1 MNAPNAANAEKMREI
16 YAKQNGLP
24 YPGPAPSAEGEQVHA
39 EPTVAPAQ
47 AAFGPESNT
56 EPQNPWMHSALSYVV
71 KGNSVH
77 AFPCK
82 RGTKEPVS
90 RWPWTKRKLTEAE
103 LPKYFGNPDTA
114 CNIAIAL
121 GDASGG
127 LTDLDFDWPHA
138 YAFADILFADCPAF
152 GRKSKPR
159 SHRIVYGFDLGVGR
173 FTFEL
178 PAATKGHALLPLNHA
193 VCIAEIRSTGHYTV
207 FPYGVHTS
215 GEIIELQH
223 QCSVPTL
230 EANELRQRMGLLAFC
245 TLAAQMFP
253 PVGLRHD
260 YMMIV
265 SGALAHAGVE
275 PELVRKLVQCIGDV
289 NNDRGTGGSWKAHAE
304 REASRVENDE
314 PTTGVP
320 SFIKA
325 CGLPEECRERI
336 NKWLG
341 ITKPDSRGGRAL
353 IEFDEVNLSEMLD
366 ETERVLRERG
376 APVFQRGGTLVHTYR
391 LNQSATQDEIK
402 RPADALGIHEMVPHQ
417 LRECIHNYVQFWAWR
432 KDEDGMLY
440 KKRIG
445 IPWPVVQHT
454 AARSERWRLRDLRGI
469 IEIPAMRQNGSVIT
483 EDGYD
488 EQSGL
493 LLDKGGIEYPMIAE
507 APNENEIADA
517 LTTLKAPFA
526 LFPFV
531 PDDQNILLG
540 SNESLKARS
549 ASRSVILSAVLTAL
563 SRHLLRH
570 APLHGTSAPS
580 VGTGKS
586 FLADGV
592 ALIATG
598 RTAAVMN
605 YTGDEAEDEKRLT
618 GVLLQGDS
626 ILSIDNVEKELSGSF
641 LCQLFTQDSVQC
653 RILGS
658 TGQHRLSTAVT
669 ILANGNGL
677 RLAGDMADR
686 AVVAKIDSGIEKP
699 GERKF
704 AGDFRADTLA
714 ARPTLVAAGLTLLRG
729 YIVAGRPW
737 PKDATNSR
745 FTDWDR
751 LVRGCLLWVGEPDPY
766 ATKELVLG
774 TDSARESLDA
784 IIEAVV
790 GTPIG
795 MEKEFSAQDLVV
807 FSRTDDA
814 LGSALRGTMPMGREP
829 TVKAI
834 SAYLQK
840 HKDRIIGER
849 VLRGFRD
856 SHTGRW
862 RFVLRSAPKGAQQK
876 QGELVM

>member
-1 MNAPNAANAEKMREI
+1 MNAPTEAEKLKEI

-24 YPGPAPSAEGEQVHA
+24 YPGPTPLADLTQVQA
-39 EPTVAPAQ
+39 EPPLAP
-47 AAFGPESNT
+47 ETMET
-56 EPQNPWMHSALSYVV
+56 EPNTKPHNPWMHSAVSYVV
-71 KGNSVH
+71 KGNGVH

-90 RWPWTKRKLTEAE
+90 RWPWTKRKVTEAE
-103 LPKYFGNPDTA
+103 LQKYFGDPDTA

-127 LTDLDFDWPHA
+127 LTDLDFDWPYA

-152 GRKSKPR
+152 GRQSKPR
-159 SHRIVYGFDLGVGR
+159 SHRIVYCFNLGAGR
-173 FTFEL
+173 VTFEL
-178 PAATKGHALLPLNHA
+178 PAAARGHALLPINHA
-193 VCIAEIRSTGHYTV
+193 ACIAEIRSTGHYTV

-215 GEIIELQH
+215 GELIEMQRAG
-223 QCSVPTL
+223 SPPTL
-230 EANELRQRMGLLAFC
+230 EASDLKRRMGLLAFC

-265 SGALAHAGVE
+265 SGALAYAGVD
-275 PELVRKLVQCIGDV
+275 PELVRKLIQCIGEV
-289 NNDRGTGGSWKAHAE
+289 NNDRGSGGTWKVQAE
-304 REASRVENDE
+304 REANRIENDQ

-320 SFIKA
+320 AFIKV
-325 CGLPEECRERI
+325 CGLPEDCRTLV

-341 ITKPDSRGGRAL
+341 IVEQRDYGGRAY
-353 IEFDEVNLSEMLD
+353 IEYDEVNLSGMLD
-366 ETERVLRERG
+366 ATEAALRERG
-376 APVFQRGGTLVHTYR
+376 APLYQRGGKLVHTYR
-391 LNQSATQDEIK
+391 LNQAEIDHDIK
-402 RPADALGIHEMVPHQ
+402 RPADALGIYEMVPHQ
-417 LRECIHNYVQFWAWR
+417 LRECIHNHVQFWEPDR
-432 KDEDGMLY
+432 FG
-440 KKRIG
+440 KRDIST
-445 IPWPVVQHT
+445 PWSVVRHT
-454 AARSERWRLRDLRGI
+454 AARAERWRLRDLRGI
-469 IEIPAMRQNGSVIT
+469 IEVPAMRQDGSIIT

-488 EQSGL
+488 AATGL
-493 LLDKGGIEYPMIAE
+493 LLDKNGVEYPRIPE
-507 APNENEIADA
+507 APSDEELADA
-517 LTTLKAPFA
+517 LTKLKQPFA

-531 PDDQNILLG
+531 PDNDGILLG
-540 SNESLKARS
+540 SPEALAAPSP
-549 ASRSVILSAVLTAL
+549 SRSVILSAVLTAL
-563 SRHLLRH
+563 CRHLLRQ

-605 YTGDEAEDEKRLT
+605 YTGDEAEDEKRVT
-618 GVLLQGDS
+618 GVLVQGDT

-686 AVVAKIDSGIEKP
+686 AVVAKIDAGIEKP

-704 AGDFRADTLA
+704 TGDFRADTLA
-714 ARPTLVAAGLTLLRG
+714 QRPALVAAGLTLLRG

-737 PKDATNSR
+737 PKAATNSR

-751 LVRGCLLWVGEPDPY
+751 LVRGSLLWVGEPDPY
-766 ATKELVLG
+766 ATKELVMS

-784 IIEAVV
+784 VIDAIIA
-790 GTPIG
+790 TPIG

-814 LGSALRGTMPMGREP
+814 VASALRGIMPMGREP

-840 HKDRIIGER
+840 HTDRIVGER
-849 VLRGFRD
+849 VLRGSRD
-856 SHTGRW
+856 KHTGRW
-862 RFVLRSAPKGAQQK
+862 RFVLRTAPKGGLHK
-876 QGELVM
+876 QGELAV

>member
-1 MNAPNAANAEKMREI
+1 MNAPTEAEKLKEI
-16 YAKQNGLP
+16 YAKQNGLL
-24 YPGPAPSAEGEQVHA
+24 YSGPASLDDETQVQV
-39 EPTVAPAQ
+39 EPTLAPDQ
-47 AAFGPESNT
+47 ATFGPEAQAQ
-56 EPQNPWMHSALSYVV
+56 PQNPWMHSAISYVV
-71 KGNSVH
+71 KGNGVH

-82 RGTKEPVS
+82 RGTKEPAS
-90 RWPWTKRKLTEAE
+90 RWPWTKRKLTETE
-103 LPKYFGNPDTA
+103 LPKYFGNADTA
-114 CNIAIAL
+114 CNIGIAL

-127 LTDLDFDWPHA
+127 LTDLDFDWPYA
-138 YAFADILFADCPAF
+138 YAFADILFANCPAF
-152 GRKSKPR
+152 GRQSKLR
-159 SHRIVYGFDLGVGR
+159 SHRIVYCFDLGAGR
-173 FTFEL
+173 VTFEL
-178 PAATKGHALLPLNHA
+178 PAVAKGHALLPLKHA

-207 FPYGVHTS
+207 FPHGVHTS
-215 GEIIELQH
+215 GELIEMQ
-223 QCSVPTL
+223 QAGSPPTL
-230 EANELRQRMGLLAFC
+230 EATELKRRMGLLAFC

-265 SGALAHAGVE
+265 SGALAYAGVE
-275 PELVRKLVQCIGDV
+275 PELVCKLVQCIGDV
-289 NNDRGTGGSWKAHAE
+289 NNDKGTGGKWKVHAE
-304 REASRVENDE
+304 REANRIENDQ

-320 SFIKA
+320 SFVKA
-325 CGLPEECRERI
+325 CGLPEECRARI

-341 ITKPDSRGGRAL
+341 IVEECDPAGRAL
-353 IEFDEVNLSEMLD
+353 VQYDEINLSKMLD
-366 ETERVLRERG
+366 STEAALRERS
-376 APVFQRGGTLVHTYR
+376 APIYQRGGKLVHTYR
-391 LNQSATQDEIK
+391 LNRAATEHDIQ
-402 RPADALGIHEMVPHQ
+402 RPADALGIYEMVAHQ
-417 LRECIHNYVQFWAWR
+417 LRECIHNHVQFWVPS
-432 KDEDGMLY
+432 EDGE
-440 KKRIG
+440 RE
-445 IPWPVVQHT
+445 IPTPWSVVHHT
-454 AARSERWRLRDLRGI
+454 AARSERWRLRDLRGV
-469 IEIPAMRQNGSVIT
+469 IEVPAMRQDGTIIL

-488 EQSGL
+488 ASSGL
-493 LLDKGGIEYPMIAE
+493 LLDKAGVEFPPIPE
-507 APNENEIADA
+507 APTDDEIADA
-517 LTTLKAPFA
+517 LATLKKPFA
-526 LFPFV
+526 FFPFV
-531 PDDQNILLG
+531 PDHDGILLG
-540 SNESLKARS
+540 SPEALAAPS
-549 ASRSVILSAVLTAL
+549 ASRSVILSATLTAL
-563 SRHLLRH
+563 CRHLLRH

-784 IIEAVV
+784 IIEAIV

-795 MEKEFSAQDLVV
+795 MDKEFSAQELVV

-862 RFVLRSAPKGAQQK
+862 RFVLRPAPKGAQQN
-876 QGELVM
+876 QGELAM